1 MPEIYFREMVPDDA
15 DSVAIV
21 EEKCFSM
28 PWSRES
34 FWRDASNEN
43 TLYLLAVDKE
53 KEEIIGYVGCWILG
67 NEGEITNVAVS
78 PEYRGQHIAKNML
91 LELIERVKK
100 RGGTAMTLEVRP
112 SNTPALKLYEKLG
125 FKSVGRRPKY
135 YVNPVED
142 AEIMWNTSL

>member
-67 NEGEITNVAVS
+67 NVVS
-78 PEYRGQHIAKNML
+78 ILQKMC
-91 LELIERVKK
+91 
-100 RGGTAMTLEVRP
+100 
-112 SNTPALKLYEKLG
+112 
-125 FKSVGRRPKY
+125 F
-135 YVNPVED
+135 
-142 AEIMWNTSL
+142 

>member
-1 MPEIYFREMVPDDA
+1 MPEIYFREMVPEDA
-15 DSVAIV
+15 EAVAVV

-53 KEEIIGYVGCWILG
+53 KEEVIGYVGCWILA
-67 NEGEITNVAVS
+67 NEGEITNVAIS
-78 PEYRGQHIAKNML
+78 PEYRGQHIAETML
-91 LELIERVKK
+91 LELINRVKK

>member
-53 KEEIIGYVGCWILG
+53 KEEIIGYVGRLDIH
-67 NEGEITNVAVS
+67 
-78 PEYRGQHIAKNML
+78 RQH
-91 LELIERVKK
+91 R
-100 RGGTAMTLEVRP
+100 
-112 SNTPALKLYEKLG
+112 
-125 FKSVGRRPKY
+125 
-135 YVNPVED
+135 
-142 AEIMWNTSL
+142 

>member
-67 NEGEITNVAVS
+67 NEGEITNVAVF
-78 PEYRGQHIAKNML
+78 PEYRGQHIAENML

>member
-78 PEYRGQHIAKNML
+78 AEYRGQHIAENML

>member
-67 NEGEITNVAVS
+67 NEGEITNVAVY
-78 PEYRGQHIAKNML
+78 PEYRGQHIAENML

>member
-67 NEGEITNVAVS
+67 NEGEITNVAVY
-78 PEYRGQHIAKNML
+78 PEYSGQHIAENML

>member
-28 PWSRES
+28 PWSRKS

-67 NEGEITNVAVS
+67 NEGEITNVAVY
-78 PEYRGQHIAKNML
+78 PEYRGQHIAENML

>member
-78 PEYRGQHIAKNML
+78 PEYRGQHIAENRL

>member
-78 PEYRGQHIAKNML
+78 PEYRGQHIAENML

-112 SNTPALKLYEKLG
+112 SNIPALKLYEKLG

>member
-53 KEEIIGYVGCWILG
+53 KEDDAQGDRSE
-67 NEGEITNVAVS
+67 
-78 PEYRGQHIAKNML
+78 PGQHPVKIGLDVRLFVHHDKLHSCCGKREYPQRL
-91 LELIERVKK
+91 LNFVASDMSELH
-100 RGGTAMTLEVRP
+100 L
-112 SNTPALKLYEKLG
+112 
-125 FKSVGRRPKY
+125 
-135 YVNPVED
+135 
-142 AEIMWNTSL
+142 TSSSSL